1 MEIAVIKKPSRLLS
15 GHLWVFSNE
24 LAQSPKRFEPGSLV
38 ELQDRFGAFLG
49 IAYIN
54 PHSLIA
60 ARILTRRKEEIN
72 GGFFKKRVLD
82 ALEYRRPF
90 LKEGAG
96 FRAVFSEGD
105 FLPGLIVDK
114 YADCLS
120 VQFLTLGMDR
130 FSDAVINVLDEIFK
144 PKAIVLRNDGSM
156 RSLEGLVLEKR
167 LVKGRLDPLPVI
179 REGTAVFEVD
189 PLGGQK
195 TGFFLDQSENRL
207 AFSGM
212 AGGKTGL
219 DLFCYTGAWTIGMAM
234 NGCEAVTAVDSS
246 DTAIKQAQKN
256 AGLNN
261 VSERCSF
268 VKEDVNRFV
277 EGELSANRLYDR
289 ITLDPPA
296 FVKSRASAGEGARAY
311 RKINGSCM
319 RLLKKGG
326 LLATSSCSYHIG
338 REEFLEILRS
348 AAKDAGRAFRLVEA
362 RTQAKDHPVNLS
374 VPESA
379 YLKCM
384 IVQCAGQAGSK

>member
-1 MEIAVIKKPSRLLS
+1 MEIAVIKKPSRILS

-38 ELQDRFGAFLG
+38 ELQDRFGEFMG

-60 ARILTRRKEEIN
+60 ARILSRRKEEIN
-72 GGFFKKRVLD
+72 GGFFKKRILE
-82 ALEYRRPF
+82 ALEYRKPF
-90 LKEGAG
+90 LTEGAG

-105 FLPGLIVDK
+105 LLPGLIVDK

-130 FSDAVINVLDEIFK
+130 FSDTIIKVLDEIFE
-144 PKAIVLRNDGSM
+144 PKVIVLRNDGSM
-156 RSLEGLVLEKR
+156 RTLEGLLLEKK
-167 LVKGRLDPLPVI
+167 LVKGRLDSLPVI
-179 REGTAVFEVD
+179 REGKAVFEVD

-212 AGGKTGL
+212 ATGKTGL
-219 DLFCYTGAWTIGMAM
+219 DLFCHTGAWTIGMAL

-246 DTAIKQAQKN
+246 DTALKQARKN
-256 AGLNN
+256 AELNK

-268 VKEDVNRFV
+268 VKDDVNRFV
-277 EGELSANRLYDR
+277 EGELSSERLYDC

-296 FVKSRASAGEGARAY
+296 FVKSRASVSVGRRAY

-326 LLATSSCSYHIG
+326 LLATSSCSYHID

-362 RTQAKDHPVNLS
+362 RAQAKDHPVNLS
-374 VPESA
+374 HPESG

-384 IVQCAGQAGSK
+384 ILQCAG